1 MFIKLKQ
8 VGKRETERRIIS
20 TYLQRNKKRVASFF
34 PVTETKVWENE
45 KCCGNSSYRASYEN
59 TILNQSAR
67 VFSLGYFLNNKNCV
81 KLFSNNWKSSY

>member
-81 KLFSNNWKSSY
+81 KLFSNN